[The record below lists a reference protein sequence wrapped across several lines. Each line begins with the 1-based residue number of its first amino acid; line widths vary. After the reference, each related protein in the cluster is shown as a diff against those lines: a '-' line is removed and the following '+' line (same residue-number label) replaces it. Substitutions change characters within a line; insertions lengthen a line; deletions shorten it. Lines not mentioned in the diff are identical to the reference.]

1 MEARSTGQVGRRALF
16 AAGLGGAALAL
27 AEAIGAPARTLAANG
42 AAMLIG
48 RVNTGTVATQV
59 KVPNDPALKCT
70 SDKHDGLW
78 GQSKASGRSGVYG
91 FNSHAGG
98 FGVTGRNTDTGVN
111 GSLGGPAGVQAKASG
126 ERIALDVVGRARFSR
141 SGGIMIPKGSDVA
154 TLELGVGVAGPNT
167 KVFATLQ
174 TTSLDGSYNSD
185 NWVAS
190 AHVNEIGRL
199 VVSLKDDASRDLWV
213 AWLLLE

>member
-1 MEARSTGQVGRRALF
+1 
-16 AAGLGGAALAL
+16 
-27 AEAIGAPARTLAANG
+27 
-42 AAMLIG
+42 
-48 RVNTGTVATQV
+48 
-59 KVPNDPALKCT
+59 
-70 SDKHDGLW
+70 
-78 GQSKASGRSGVYG
+78 
-91 FNSHAGG
+91 
-98 FGVTGRNTDTGVN
+98 
-111 GSLGGPAGVQAKASG
+111 
-126 ERIALDVVGRARFSR
+126 
-141 SGGIMIPKGSDVA
+141 MIPKGSDVA